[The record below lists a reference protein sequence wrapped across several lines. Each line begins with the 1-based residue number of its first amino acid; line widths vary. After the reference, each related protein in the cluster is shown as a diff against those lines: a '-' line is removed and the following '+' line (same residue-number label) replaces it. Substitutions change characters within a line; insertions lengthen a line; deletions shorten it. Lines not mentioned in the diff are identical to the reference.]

1 MYDLVIIG
9 GGPAGLSAG
18 LYAARAGLNALLI
31 EREFVGGQASTT
43 DRLEN
48 YPGFPEGIGGPEL
61 MMAFEQQASA
71 HGLQIQYGEVSDLR
85 LNGAQKQLN
94 LNGNPIEARTVILA
108 MGAKRRTLGLA
119 NEAQLA
125 GRGISYCATCDG
137 AFYSGRRVAVVGG
150 GNTAVEDAL
159 YLAQRSDV
167 LLIHRRDALRASGP
181 HAQYMLENPRITP
194 QWNCVVE
201 AVEPAQDGLTLTLK
215 HRPDGETIRQSVS
228 ALFVAIGTVPETQL
242 VRGMLDLDAEGY
254 IVAGEDTRTSL
265 SGVFAAG
272 DLRTKPLKQV
282 VTAVADGAVAATM
295 AALYINGGA

>member
-1 MYDLVIIG
+1 M
-9 GGPAGLSAG
+9 
-18 LYAARAGLNALLI
+18 I

-94 LNGNPIEARTVILA
+94 LNGNPIKARTVILA

-159 YLAQRSDV
+159 YLARFAHV
-167 LLIHRRDALRASGP
+167 TLIHRRDRLRAMGAQVEKLRANEHVKMLLTATVSAIERAESGLLLRLSGDRTL
-181 HAQYMLENPRITP
+181 A
-194 QWNCVVE
+194 VDGVFV
-201 AVEPAQDGLTLTLK
+201 AVGVEPQTKLV
-215 HRPDGETIRQSVS
+215 EN
-228 ALFVAIGTVPETQL
+228 QL
-242 VRGMLDLDAEGY
+242 SLDAGGY
-254 IVAGEDTRTSL
+254 ILAGEDTATAIP
-265 SGVFAAG
+265 GVFAAG
-272 DLRTKPLKQV
+272 DCRKKPLRQV
-282 VTAVADGAVAATM
+282 STAVGDGATAAYM
-295 AALYINGGA
+295 AGVYLEESAQR